1 MEDLTS
7 SLSGD
12 ESDSSISSVA
22 SSTVQTP
29 EDSPVLGAYTPS
41 KINEAECEPAVLEYS
56 TIGDGEK
63 DGKLDED
70 AKDVQV
76 ADLSAEG
83 QVVASA

>member
-41 KINEAECEPAVLEYS
+41 KISEAECEPAVLEYS
-56 TIGDGEK
+56 SIGEGEK
-63 DGKLDED
+63 AGELGSGSME
-70 AKDVQV
+70 VQV
-76 ADLSAEG
+76 VEPIAET
-83 QVVASA
+83 QIVASA